1 MFKYILMF
9 ALAFFSFETKAQEAV
24 EEEETAQVAIPEEI
38 AEQEAD
44 LREARTEDFIENM
57 EERVA
62 LWTPEDV
69 DKYNEESLTFN
80 IKDKK
85 GNTPLYYALSRNP
98 SLDVAKKIIEYGAD
112 VNEPAA
118 NGMLPI
124 NVATSKANELQLQIL
139 MMKTMGLD
147 MANPKIEDQLEKKVF
162 HEMSRMVE
170 MVAVLIDAGA
180 DVNKESIL
188 GTPLMNAATNRWN
201 IEIINLLLKY
211 GADVNKTDKNGR
223 TALFY
228 AFSSGNDDIV
238 SLLIQ
243 AGANTEITD
252 KDGKTYLELERTEI
266 K

>member
-1 MFKYILMF
+1 MIKWFLFAWILTVSPITN
-9 ALAFFSFETKAQEAV
+9 AQDVFEKA
-24 EEEETAQVAIPEEI
+24 TS
-38 AEQEAD
+38 EQASANEPQTTEND
-44 LREARTEDFIENM
+44 LINNM
-57 EERVA
+57 EETVA
-62 LWTPEDV
+62 VWTLEDV
-69 DKYNEESLTFN
+69 EKAHENGFDFN
-80 IKDKK
+80 TKDFK
-85 GNTPLYYALSRNP
+85 GNTPLYYALSRNL
-98 SLDVAKKIIEYGAD
+98 SLDVIKKIIEYGAD

-124 NVATSKANELQLQIL
+124 NVPTSKANELQLQIL

-147 MANPKIEDQLEKKVF
+147 MANPKIENELEKNVF
-162 HEMSRMVE
+162 REMSRMAE
-170 MVAVLIDAGA
+170 AAALLIDAGA

-188 GTPLMNAATNRWN
+188 GTPLMNACTNRWN
-201 IEIINLLLKY
+201 TEIIKMLIEY
-211 GADVNKTDKNGR
+211 HADVNKRDKNGR

-252 KDGKTYLELERTEI
+252 NDGRTYMELERTEV